1 MDRASSSRF
10 TIARILLV
18 TLVFAAAFASSARAD
33 QNFGVG
39 IHVGAH
45 HNVGNMDSYDPSMQ
59 IKPQTSFLLGCA
71 FKANLGFFFM
81 RAGVDTSFV
90 FSKGEVLEPS
100 STDTV
105 TSYEI
110 QYSQVP
116 FFAGLRFPVQD
127 VGEFY
132 LGGGGAYL
140 LATGTVKHPAKEEIS
155 ATAIGYGFLAGMQLT
170 LTPNVRLYMEWEYI
184 DARSA
189 PVLATQ
195 VAPADNWKNLYIDF
209 TGHRILLG
217 AMYYLL

>member
-1 MDRASSSRF
+1 MDRAYSPRF
-10 TIARILLV
+10 TIARIVLPALI
-18 TLVFAAAFASSARAD
+18 FASAFASAARAE

-45 HNVGNMDSYDPSMQ
+45 HNVGNLDSYDPAMQ
-59 IKPQTSFLLGCA
+59 IKPQTSLLLGCS

-81 RAGVDTSFV
+81 RAGVDTTFV

-100 STDTV
+100 SNDTV

-110 QYSQVP
+110 RYSQVP
-116 FFAGLRFPVQD
+116 VFAGLSFPVQD

-132 LGGGGAYL
+132 MGGGGAYL

-155 ATAIGYGFLAGMQLT
+155 ASAIGYGFLAGMQLT

-195 VAPADNWKNLYIDF
+195 PAPADQWKNLYIDF

-217 AMYYLL
+217 AMYYLI